1 MSTETI
7 IVYQGESRTIR
18 LGPVIDV
25 DTGLALDLSA
35 PTLVEWQVKKRPG
48 VLDGDGDVN
57 VLLAKSLDDAS
68 LSLES
73 GVGSPTPWYVVIPLA
88 PEDTADLVG
97 RWYDDCV
104 VVVGAQR
111 RFVRVPSP
119 FHVRPAVNQ
128 P

>member
-35 PTLVEWQVKKRPG
+35 PDLVEWQVKKRPG
-48 VLDGDGDVN
+48 LADGDADVN
-57 VLLAKSLDDAS
+57 ILLAKSLDDAS

-73 GVGSPTPWYVVIPLA
+73 GTGSPTPWYVVIPLE
-88 PEDTADLVG
+88 PGDTAELVG

-104 VVVGAQR
+104 VVVGGQR